1 MTKILA
7 VQDTDLWL
15 FAQTPQG
22 WKFLTFVYEDERPDV
37 ALRTVDNVLQGLG
50 IQASIQAVELPWL
63 TSFTFADFE
72 PENASRP
79 ELEGR
84 RRRAEAQLKVGFDG
98 ETEALEWL
106 LAHRPDWVL
115 KGAQNTELLS

>member
-7 VQDTDLWL
+7 VDDTDLWL

-22 WKFLTFVYEDERPDV
+22 WKFLTFVYEEERPDV
-37 ALRTVDNVLQGLG
+37 ALRTVDLLLNGLG
-50 IQASIQAVELPWL
+50 IKASIQTVELPWIS
-63 TSFTFADFE
+63 SFTYTQYDLN
-72 PENASRP
+72 NASKA

-84 RRRAEAQLKVGFDG
+84 RRRAEAQPQVEFES

-106 LAHRPDWVL
+106 LANRPDWVL
-115 KGAQNTELLS
+115 EGAKSA

>member
-22 WKFLTFVYEDERPDV
+22 WKFLTFVYDDERPDV
-37 ALRTVDNVLQGLG
+37 ALRTVDLLLNGLG
-50 IQASIQAVELPWL
+50 IEASILEVELPWI
-63 TSFTFADFE
+63 TSFTYSDFDL
-72 PENASRP
+72 ENLSKP

-84 RRRAEAQLKVGFDG
+84 RRWAEAQPEVEFWS

-106 LAHRPDWVL
+106 LANRPDWVL
-115 KGAQNTELLS
+115 EGAKSA